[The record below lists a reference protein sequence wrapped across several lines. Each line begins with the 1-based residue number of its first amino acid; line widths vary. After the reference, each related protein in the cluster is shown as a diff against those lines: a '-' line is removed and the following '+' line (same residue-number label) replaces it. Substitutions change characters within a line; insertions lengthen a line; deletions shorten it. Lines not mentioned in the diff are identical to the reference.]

1 VKRLIGRS
9 YQDPCVQSDI
19 ANLTYSVVNVDD
31 QPQVQVLHGGKELT
45 LTPEKVS
52 SMVLLKVKKFA
63 EAFLGKPVQ
72 KAVITVPAYFSA
84 RQRDAT
90 REAGK
95 LAGLE
100 VLRLLPEPS
109 AAALA
114 YGHERTDL
122 LQGATTTVLIYD
134 LGGGTFDVT
143 LAVIQGTEVTVRV
156 IEGDNHLGGHDF
168 DVCVMK
174 WVAEE
179 MRSSLGVDVADEP
192 SKVRRL
198 LSLCERAKRDL
209 TALTKA
215 EIDLESL
222 LPDREQVVKLSRAK
236 FENLCQDLLQK
247 TLTCVKAAL
256 ASAE

>member
-1 VKRLIGRS
+1 MFPL
-9 YQDPCVQSDI
+9 
-19 ANLTYSVVNVDD
+19 
-31 QPQVQVLHGGKELT
+31 
-45 LTPEKVS
+45 
-52 SMVLLKVKKFA
+52 
-63 EAFLGKPVQ
+63 
-72 KAVITVPAYFSA
+72 
-84 RQRDAT
+84 
-90 REAGK
+90 AGK

-174 WVAEE
+174 WVAEVGFSVQCTFL
-179 MRSSLGVDVADEP
+179 RPCTYA
-192 SKVRRL
+192 
-198 LSLCERAKRDL
+198 LSL
-209 TALTKA
+209 
-215 EIDLESL
+215 
-222 LPDREQVVKLSRAK
+222 
-236 FENLCQDLLQK
+236 K
-247 TLTCVKAAL
+247 TH
-256 ASAE
+256 